1 MKMTLPFK
9 PHVLALICS
18 AGLCAASTG
27 LYIKSRTVEAPVE
40 PQSTQLAVSD
50 AAAVTFPATVSAPP
64 VTPAVVKSAFST
76 AQIDQWV
83 APVALYPDAL
93 LSQVLMASTYPTN
106 VAQAVQWSHDNPL
119 KQGDAAIQAVSDQP
133 WDASVKSLVAFPQ
146 LMALMGENPQ
156 WVQNLG
162 DAFLAQPQDVMDS
175 VQRLRQLAQQT
186 GSLKSST
193 EQKVITTTKKAVPV
207 KQTVTAPVIPSNTV
221 LTANPVITEPATT
234 VISIEPANP
243 DVVYIPNY
251 NPTVVYGNWANT
263 AYPPVYLPPPAG
275 EPFVDSFVRG
285 FGYSMGVA
293 TTYAL
298 FSSIDWDDDDH
309 DHHHHDNDDYHH
321 HDGGHRDGND
331 WQHNGDNINID
342 VNNFNRITGEHLTDK
357 NMAWRHN
364 PNYRNGVPY
373 HDQDMAKRFHQTDV
387 NGGMSATQ
395 LPAPTRDSQRQAAAN
410 QFQQRTHAA
419 PVITRDTQRQ
429 AAAQRFNEAE
439 HYGSYDD
446 FHDFSRR
453 QPLTQQQKDAA
464 PVITRDTQRQAAAQ
478 RFNEA
483 EHYGSYDDF
492 HDFSRRQPLTQQQKD
507 AARQRYQ
514 SASPEQRQAVRE
526 RMQTNPKIQQRR
538 EAARERIQS
547 ASPEQRQAV
556 REKMQT
562 NPQNQQ
568 RRDAARERI
577 QSASPEQR
585 QVFKE
590 KVQQRP
596 LNQQQR
602 DNARQRVQSASPEQ
616 RQVFREKVQE
626 SRPQRLNDSNHT
638 VRLNNEQRSAVRERL
653 SERGARRLER

>member
-40 PQSTQLAVSD
+40 PQSTQQTAPD
-50 AAAVTFPATVSAPP
+50 ITAVTLPATVSAPP

-83 APVALYPDAL
+83 APVALYPDSL
-93 LSQVLMASTYPTN
+93 LSQVLMASTYPAN

-207 KQTVTAPVIPSNTV
+207 TQTVTAPVIPSNTV
-221 LTANPVITEPATT
+221 STASPIITEPATT

-275 EPFVDSFVRG
+275 EPFIDSFVRG

-309 DHHHHDNDDYHH
+309 DHHHHDDDDYHH
-321 HDGGHRDGND
+321 HDGGHRDGNG

-395 LPAPTRDSQRQAAAN
+395 LPAPTRDSQRQAAAS
-410 QFQQRTHAA
+410 QFQQRTPAA

-429 AAAQRFNEAE
+429 AQRFNEAE

-446 FHDFSRR
+446 FR
-453 QPLTQQQKDAA
+453 
-464 PVITRDTQRQAAAQ
+464 
-478 RFNEA
+478 
-483 EHYGSYDDF
+483 
-492 HDFSRRQPLTQQQKD
+492 DFSRRQPLTQQQKD

-526 RMQTNPKIQQRR
+526 KMQTNPQNQQRR

-547 ASPEQRQAV
+547 A
-556 REKMQT
+556 T
-562 NPQNQQ
+562 
-568 RRDAARERI
+568 
-577 QSASPEQR
+577 PEQR

-602 DNARQRVQSASPEQ
+602 DNARQRIQSASPEQ

-653 SERGARRLER
+653 SERGARRQER

>member
-40 PQSTQLAVSD
+40 PQSTQQTAPD
-50 AAAVTFPATVSAPP
+50 ITAVTLPATVSAPP

-83 APVALYPDAL
+83 APVALYPDSL
-93 LSQVLMASTYPTN
+93 LSQVLMASTYPAN

-221 LTANPVITEPATT
+221 LTASPVITEPATT

-275 EPFVDSFVRG
+275 EPFIDSFVRG

-309 DHHHHDNDDYHH
+309 DHHHDDDDYHH
-321 HDGGHRDGND
+321 HDGGHRDGNG

-395 LPAPTRDSQRQAAAN
+395 LPAPTRDSQRQAAAS

-439 HYGSYDD
+439 NYGSYDD
-446 FHDFSRR
+446 FR
-453 QPLTQQQKDAA
+453 
-464 PVITRDTQRQAAAQ
+464 
-478 RFNEA
+478 
-483 EHYGSYDDF
+483 
-492 HDFSRRQPLTQQQKD
+492 DFSRRQPLTQQQKD

-526 RMQTNPKIQQRR
+526 KMQTNPQIQQRR
-538 EAARERIQS
+538 DTARERIQS

-562 NPQNQQ
+562 NPQIQQ

-653 SERGARRLER
+653 SERGARRQER

>member
-50 AAAVTFPATVSAPP
+50 AAAVTLPATVSAPP
-64 VTPAVVKSAFST
+64 VIPAVVKSAFST

-298 FSSIDWDDDDH
+298 FSSIDWDDDH
-309 DHHHHDNDDYHH
+309 DHHHHDDDDYHH
-321 HDGGHRDGND
+321 HDGGHRDGNG

-395 LPAPTRDSQRQAAAN
+395 LPAPTRDSQRQAAAS
-410 QFQQRTHAA
+410 QFQQRTHSA

-446 FHDFSRR
+446 FR
-453 QPLTQQQKDAA
+453 
-464 PVITRDTQRQAAAQ
+464 
-478 RFNEA
+478 
-483 EHYGSYDDF
+483 
-492 HDFSRRQPLTQQQKD
+492 DFSRRQPLTQQQKD

-514 SASPEQRQAVRE
+514 SASPEQRQAVHE
-526 RMQTNPKIQQRR
+526 KMQTNPQNQQRR

-568 RRDAARERI
+568 RREAARERI
-577 QSASPEQR
+577 QSATPEQR

-602 DNARQRVQSASPEQ
+602 DNARQRIQSASPEQ

-638 VRLNNEQRSAVRERL
+638 VRLNKEQRSAVRERL

>member
-40 PQSTQLAVSD
+40 PQSTQQTAPD
-50 AAAVTFPATVSAPP
+50 ITAVTLPATVSAPP

-83 APVALYPDAL
+83 APVALYPDSL
-93 LSQVLMASTYPTN
+93 LSQVLMASTYPAN

-221 LTANPVITEPATT
+221 LTASPVITEPATT

-263 AYPPVYLPPPAG
+263 AYPPV
-275 EPFVDSFVRG
+275 DSFVRG

-309 DHHHHDNDDYHH
+309 DHHHHDDDDYHH

-395 LPAPTRDSQRQAAAN
+395 LPAPTRDSQRQAAAS

-446 FHDFSRR
+446 FR
-453 QPLTQQQKDAA
+453 
-464 PVITRDTQRQAAAQ
+464 
-478 RFNEA
+478 
-483 EHYGSYDDF
+483 
-492 HDFSRRQPLTQQQKD
+492 DFSRRQPLTQQQKD

-568 RRDAARERI
+568 RREAARERI
-577 QSASPEQR
+577 QSATPEQR
-585 QVFKE
+585 KVFKE

>member
-40 PQSTQLAVSD
+40 PQSTQQTAPD
-50 AAAVTFPATVSAPP
+50 ITAVTLPATVSAPP

-83 APVALYPDAL
+83 APVALYPDSL
-93 LSQVLMASTYPTN
+93 LSQVLMASTYPAN

-207 KQTVTAPVIPSNTV
+207 TQTVTAPVIPSNTV
-221 LTANPVITEPATT
+221 STASPIITEPATT

-275 EPFVDSFVRG
+275 EPFIDSFVRG

-309 DHHHHDNDDYHH
+309 DHHHHDDDDYHH
-321 HDGGHRDGND
+321 HDGGHRDGNG

-364 PNYRNGVPY
+364 PNYLPY

-395 LPAPTRDSQRQAAAN
+395 LPAPTRDSQRQAAAS

-446 FHDFSRR
+446 FR
-453 QPLTQQQKDAA
+453 
-464 PVITRDTQRQAAAQ
+464 
-478 RFNEA
+478 
-483 EHYGSYDDF
+483 
-492 HDFSRRQPLTQQQKD
+492 DFSRRQPLTQQQKD

-526 RMQTNPKIQQRR
+526 
-538 EAARERIQS
+538 
-547 ASPEQRQAV
+547 
-556 REKMQT
+556 KMQT
-562 NPQNQQ
+562 NPQIQQ

-577 QSASPEQR
+577 QSATPEQR

-653 SERGARRLER
+653 SERGARRQER

>member
-27 LYIKSRTVEAPVE
+27 LYIKSRTVEVPVE
-40 PQSTQLAVSD
+40 PQSTQLAVSA
-50 AAAVTFPATVSAPP
+50 AAAVTLPATVSAPP

-207 KQTVTAPVIPSNTV
+207 TQTVTAPVIPSNTV
-221 LTANPVITEPATT
+221 STASPVITEPATT

-243 DVVYIPNY
+243 EVVYIPNY

-285 FGYSMGVA
+285 FGYSMGIA

-309 DHHHHDNDDYHH
+309 DHHHDDDDYHH
-321 HDGGHRDGND
+321 HDGGHRDSNG

-395 LPAPTRDSQRQAAAN
+395 LPAPTRDSQRQAAAS

-419 PVITRDTQRQ
+419 PVITQDTQRQ

-446 FHDFSRR
+446 FR
-453 QPLTQQQKDAA
+453 
-464 PVITRDTQRQAAAQ
+464 
-478 RFNEA
+478 
-483 EHYGSYDDF
+483 
-492 HDFSRRQPLTQQQKD
+492 DFSRRQPLTQQQKD

-526 RMQTNPKIQQRR
+526 KMQTNPQIQQRR
-538 EAARERIQS
+538 EAARQRIQS

-568 RRDAARERI
+568 RREAARERI
-577 QSASPEQR
+577 QSATPEQR

-602 DNARQRVQSASPEQ
+602 DNARQRIQSASPEQ
-616 RQVFREKVQE
+616 RQVFREKFQE

>member
-40 PQSTQLAVSD
+40 PQSTQQTAPD
-50 AAAVTFPATVSAPP
+50 ITAVTLPATVSAPP

-83 APVALYPDAL
+83 APVALYPDSL
-93 LSQVLMASTYPTN
+93 LSQVLMASTYPAN

-207 KQTVTAPVIPSNTV
+207 TQTVTAPVIPSNTV
-221 LTANPVITEPATT
+221 STASPVITEPATT

-275 EPFVDSFVRG
+275 EPFIDSFVRG

-309 DHHHHDNDDYHH
+309 DHHHHDDDDYHHDDDDYHH
-321 HDGGHRDGND
+321 HDGGHRDGNG

-395 LPAPTRDSQRQAAAN
+395 LPAPTRDSQRQAAAS

-439 HYGSYDD
+439 NYGSYDD
-446 FHDFSRR
+446 FR
-453 QPLTQQQKDAA
+453 
-464 PVITRDTQRQAAAQ
+464 
-478 RFNEA
+478 
-483 EHYGSYDDF
+483 
-492 HDFSRRQPLTQQQKD
+492 DFSRRQPLTQQQKD

-526 RMQTNPKIQQRR
+526 KMQTNPQIQQRR
-538 EAARERIQS
+538 DAARERIQS

-562 NPQNQQ
+562 NPQIQQ
-568 RRDAARERI
+568 RRDAAHERI

-653 SERGARRLER
+653 SERGARRQER

>member
-18 AGLCAASTG
+18 AGLCAASAG

-40 PQSTQLAVSD
+40 AQSTQQTAPDIS
-50 AAAVTFPATVSAPP
+50 AVTLPATVSVPP

-83 APVALYPDAL
+83 APVALYPDSL
-93 LSQVLMASTYPTN
+93 LSQVLMASTYPAN

-119 KQGDAAIQAVSDQP
+119 KQGDAAIQAVSGQP

-193 EQKVITTTKKAVPV
+193 EQKIITTTKKVVPV
-207 KQTVTAPVIPSNTV
+207 NQPANAPATQSNTV
-221 LTANPVITEPATT
+221 STSSPVVAEPAPTVIT
-234 VISIEPANP
+234 IEPANP

-251 NPTVVYGNWANT
+251 NPNVVYGSWANT

-309 DHHHHDNDDYHH
+309 DHHHHDDDDYHH

-364 PNYRNGVPY
+364 PNYRNGVTY

-395 LPAPTRDSQRQAAAN
+395 LPALSRDSQRQAAAS

-439 HYGSYDD
+439 HNGSYDD
-446 FHDFSRR
+446 FREFSR
-453 QPLTQQQKDAA
+453 
-464 PVITRDTQRQAAAQ
+464 
-478 RFNEA
+478 
-483 EHYGSYDDF
+483 H
-492 HDFSRRQPLTQQQKD
+492 QPLTQQQKD

-526 RMQTNPKIQQRR
+526 KIQANPQNQQRR
-538 EAARERIQS
+538 EAARQRIQS
-547 ASPEQRQAV
+547 ASPEL
-556 REKMQT
+556 
-562 NPQNQQ
+562 
-568 RRDAARERI
+568 
-577 QSASPEQR
+577 R

-590 KVQQRP
+590 KVQQHP
-596 LNQQQR
+596 LNQEQR

-616 RQVFREKVQE
+616 RPFFREKVQE
-626 SRPQRLNDSNHT
+626 SRPQRLNDSNRT
-638 VRLNNEQRSAVRERL
+638 ARLNNEQRSAVRERL

>member
-18 AGLCAASTG
+18 AGLCAASG
-27 LYIKSRTVEAPVE
+27 ALYVKSRTVETPVE
-40 PQSTQLAVSD
+40 AQTVPV
-50 AAAVTFPATVSAPP
+50 VTTATLPATVSAPP
-64 VTPAVVKSAFST
+64 VVPAVVKSTFST

-83 APVALYPDAL
+83 APVALYPDSL
-93 LSQVLMASTYPTN
+93 LSQVLMASTYPAN

-119 KQGDAAIQAVSDQP
+119 KQGDAAIQAVADQP

-207 KQTVTAPVIPSNTV
+207 KPAVAPSAIQSNTV
-221 LTANPVITEPATT
+221 STASPVITEPAPT
-234 VISIEPANP
+234 VITIEPTNP

-251 NPTVVYGNWANT
+251 NPTVVYGNWANS

-309 DHHHHDNDDYHH
+309 DHHHDDDDYHH
-321 HDGGHRDGND
+321 HDGGHRDGNG

-364 PNYRNGVPY
+364 PNYRNGLPY

-387 NGGMSATQ
+387 SGGMSATP
-395 LPAPTRDSQRQAAAN
+395 LPAPSRDSQRQAAAS

-419 PVITRDTQRQ
+419 PAITRDTQRQ

-439 HYGSYDD
+439 HDGNYED
-446 FHDFSRR
+446 FR
-453 QPLTQQQKDAA
+453 
-464 PVITRDTQRQAAAQ
+464 
-478 RFNEA
+478 E
-483 EHYGSYDDF
+483 
-492 HDFSRRQPLTQQQKD
+492 FSRRQPLTQQQKD

-514 SASPEQRQAVRE
+514 SASPEQRQAFRE
-526 RMQTNPKIQQRR
+526 RMQTNPQNQQRR
-538 EAARERIQS
+538 DAARQRIQS

-562 NPQNQQ
+562 NPKNQQ
-568 RRDAARERI
+568 RRDAARKRI
-577 QSASPEQR
+577 QSASPEQH
-585 QVFKE
+585 
-590 KVQQRP
+590 P

-602 DNARQRVQSASPEQ
+602 DNARQRIQSASPEQ

-626 SRPQRLNDSNHT
+626 NRPQRLNDSNRT
-638 VRLNNEQRSAVRERL
+638 ARLNNEQRSAVRERL

>member
-18 AGLCAASTG
+18 AGLCAASAG

-40 PQSTQLAVSD
+40 AQSTQLAAPD
-50 AAAVTFPATVSAPP
+50 ITAVTLPATVSAPP
-64 VTPAVVKSAFST
+64 VTPAVVKTAFST

-83 APVALYPDAL
+83 APVALYPDSL
-93 LSQVLMASTYPTN
+93 LSQVLMASTYPAN

-193 EQKVITTTKKAVPV
+193 EQKVITTTKKAIPV

-221 LTANPVITEPATT
+221 TTANPVITEPATT
-234 VISIEPANP
+234 VISIEPATP

-309 DHHHHDNDDYHH
+309 DHHHDDDDYHH
-321 HDGGHRDGND
+321 HDGSHRDGNGR
-331 WQHNGDNINID
+331 QHNGDNININ

-395 LPAPTRDSQRQAAAN
+395 LPAPTLDSQRQAAAS
-410 QFQQRTHAA
+410 QFQQRTHAT
-419 PVITRDTQRQ
+419 PVITRDTQSQ

-446 FHDFSRR
+446 FR
-453 QPLTQQQKDAA
+453 
-464 PVITRDTQRQAAAQ
+464 
-478 RFNEA
+478 
-483 EHYGSYDDF
+483 
-492 HDFSRRQPLTQQQKD
+492 DFSRRQPLTQQQKD

-526 RMQTNPKIQQRR
+526 RMQTNPQNQQRR

-568 RRDAARERI
+568 RREAARERI

-596 LNQQQR
+596 QNQQQR

-638 VRLNNEQRSAVRERL
+638 ARLNNEQRSAVRERL

>member
-18 AGLCAASTG
+18 AGLCAASAG

-40 PQSTQLAVSD
+40 AQSTQQNAPDIS
-50 AAAVTFPATVSAPP
+50 AVTLPATVSAPP

-193 EQKVITTTKKAVPV
+193 EQKIITTTKKVVPV
-207 KQTVTAPVIPSNTV
+207 NQPANAPVTQSNTV
-221 LTANPVITEPATT
+221 STSSPVVAEPAPTVIT
-234 VISIEPANP
+234 IEPANP

-251 NPTVVYGNWANT
+251 NPNVVYGSWANT

-298 FSSIDWDDDDH
+298 FSSIDWDDEDH
-309 DHHHHDNDDYHH
+309 DHHHHDDDDYHH

-342 VNNFNRITGEHLTDK
+342 VNNFNHITGEHLTDN

-373 HDQDMAKRFHQTDV
+373 HDQDMAKRFHETDV

-395 LPAPTRDSQRQAAAN
+395 LPALSRDSQRQAAAS
-410 QFQQRTHAA
+410 QFQQRTYTA
-419 PVITRDTQRQ
+419 PVITRYTQRQ

-446 FHDFSRR
+446 FR
-453 QPLTQQQKDAA
+453 
-464 PVITRDTQRQAAAQ
+464 
-478 RFNEA
+478 E
-483 EHYGSYDDF
+483 
-492 HDFSRRQPLTQQQKD
+492 FSRRQPLTQQQKD

-526 RMQTNPKIQQRR
+526 
-538 EAARERIQS
+538 
-547 ASPEQRQAV
+547 
-556 REKMQT
+556 KMQT

-568 RRDAARERI
+568 RKEAARERI
-577 QSASPEQR
+577 QSATPEQR

-626 SRPQRLNDSNHT
+626 SRPQRLNDSNRT
-638 VRLNNEQRSAVRERL
+638 ARLNNEQRSAVRERL

>member
-18 AGLCAASTG
+18 AGLCAASAG

-40 PQSTQLAVSD
+40 TQSTQLAVSD
-50 AAAVTFPATVSAPP
+50 AAAVTLPATVSAPP

-193 EQKVITTTKKAVPV
+193 EQKVITTTKKTVPV
-207 KQTVTAPVIPSNTV
+207 TQTVTAPVIPSNTV
-221 LTANPVITEPATT
+221 STANPVITEPATT
-234 VISIEPANP
+234 VISIEPGNP

-309 DHHHHDNDDYHH
+309 DHHHHDDDNYHH
-321 HDGGHRDGND
+321 HDGGHRDGNG

-395 LPAPTRDSQRQAAAN
+395 LPAPTRDSQRQAAAS

-446 FHDFSRR
+446 FRDFSRR
-453 QPLTQQQKDAA
+453 QPLTQQQRT
-464 PVITRDTQRQAAAQ
+464 PLVSVISQLLL
-478 RFNEA
+478 
-483 EHYGSYDDF
+483 S
-492 HDFSRRQPLTQQQKD
+492 S
-507 AARQRYQ
+507 ARQFTRKC
-514 SASPEQRQAVRE
+514 RL
-526 RMQTNPKIQQRR
+526 TRR
-538 EAARERIQS
+538 TSSEE
-547 ASPEQRQAV
+547 
-556 REKMQT
+556 
-562 NPQNQQ
+562 
-568 RRDAARERI
+568 
-577 QSASPEQR
+577 
-585 QVFKE
+585 
-590 KVQQRP
+590 
-596 LNQQQR
+596 
-602 DNARQRVQSASPEQ
+602 RQRVSAFSPPRLSSARQSARKCRLTHRSSSEETQ
-616 RQVFREKVQE
+616 RVSVFSQ
-626 SRPQRLNDSNHT
+626 P
-638 VRLNNEQRSAVRERL
+638 RL
-653 SERGARRLER
+653 SSARCLRKKYSSAH

>member
-40 PQSTQLAVSD
+40 PQSTQQTAPD
-50 AAAVTFPATVSAPP
+50 ITAVTLPATVSAPP

-76 AQIDQWV
+76 AQTDQWV
-83 APVALYPDAL
+83 APVALYPDSL
-93 LSQVLMASTYPTN
+93 LSQVLMASTYPAN

-207 KQTVTAPVIPSNTV
+207 TQTVTAPVIPSNTV
-221 LTANPVITEPATT
+221 STASPVITEPATT

-275 EPFVDSFVRG
+275 EPFIDSFVRG

-309 DHHHHDNDDYHH
+309 DHHHHDDDDYHH
-321 HDGGHRDGND
+321 HDGGHRDGNG

-395 LPAPTRDSQRQAAAN
+395 LPAPTRDSQRQAAA
-410 QFQQRTHAA
+410 
-419 PVITRDTQRQ
+419 
-429 AAAQRFNEAE
+429 QRFNEAE

-446 FHDFSRR
+446 FR
-453 QPLTQQQKDAA
+453 
-464 PVITRDTQRQAAAQ
+464 
-478 RFNEA
+478 
-483 EHYGSYDDF
+483 
-492 HDFSRRQPLTQQQKD
+492 DFSRRQPLTQQQKD

-526 RMQTNPKIQQRR
+526 KMQTNPQNQQRR

-547 ASPEQRQAV
+547 A
-556 REKMQT
+556 T
-562 NPQNQQ
+562 
-568 RRDAARERI
+568 
-577 QSASPEQR
+577 PEQR

-602 DNARQRVQSASPEQ
+602 DNARQRIQSASPEQ

-653 SERGARRLER
+653 SERGARRQER

>member
-18 AGLCAASTG
+18 AGLCAASAG

-40 PQSTQLAVSD
+40 AQSTQQTAPDIS
-50 AAAVTFPATVSAPP
+50 AVTLPATVSAPP

-83 APVALYPDAL
+83 APVALYPDSL

-193 EQKVITTTKKAVPV
+193 EQKIITTTKKVVPV
-207 KQTVTAPVIPSNTV
+207 NQPANAPATQSNTV
-221 LTANPVITEPATT
+221 STSSPVVAEPAPT
-234 VISIEPANP
+234 VIAIEPANP

-251 NPTVVYGNWANT
+251 NPNVVYGSWANT

-309 DHHHHDNDDYHH
+309 DHHHHHDDDDYHH

-364 PNYRNGVPY
+364 PNYRNGMPY
-373 HDQDMAKRFHQTDV
+373 HDQDMTKRFHQTDV
-387 NGGMSATQ
+387 KGGMSATP
-395 LPAPTRDSQRQAAAN
+395 LPAPTRDSQRQAAAS
-410 QFQQRTHAA
+410 QFQQRTHTA

-439 HYGSYDD
+439 HYGNYDD
-446 FHDFSRR
+446 FRDFS
-453 QPLTQQQKDAA
+453 
-464 PVITRDTQRQAAAQ
+464 
-478 RFNEA
+478 
-483 EHYGSYDDF
+483 H
-492 HDFSRRQPLTQQQKD
+492 HQPLTQQQKD
-507 AARQRYQ
+507 AARQR
-514 SASPEQRQAVRE
+514 
-526 RMQTNPKIQQRR
+526 
-538 EAARERIQS
+538 IQS
-547 ASPEQRQAV
+547 ASPEQRQAA

-562 NPQNQQ
+562 SPQNQQ
-568 RRDAARERI
+568 RRET
-577 QSASPEQR
+577 
-585 QVFKE
+585 
-590 KVQQRP
+590 
-596 LNQQQR
+596 
-602 DNARQRVQSASPEQ
+602 ARQRIQSASPEQ

-638 VRLNNEQRSAVRERL
+638 ARLNNEQRSAVRERL

>member
-18 AGLCAASTG
+18 AGLCAASAG

-40 PQSTQLAVSD
+40 AQSTQQTAPDIS
-50 AAAVTFPATVSAPP
+50 AVTLPATVSVPP

-83 APVALYPDAL
+83 APVALYPDSL
-93 LSQVLMASTYPTN
+93 LSQVLMASTYPAN

-193 EQKVITTTKKAVPV
+193 EQKIITTTKKVVPV
-207 KQTVTAPVIPSNTV
+207 NQPANAPATQSNTV
-221 LTANPVITEPATT
+221 STSSPVVAEPAPTVIT
-234 VISIEPANP
+234 IEPANP

-251 NPTVVYGNWANT
+251 NPNVVYGSWANT

-309 DHHHHDNDDYHH
+309 DHHHHDDDDYHH

-395 LPAPTRDSQRQAAAN
+395 LPALTRDSQRQAAAS

-439 HYGSYDD
+439 HNGSYDD
-446 FHDFSRR
+446 FREFSR
-453 QPLTQQQKDAA
+453 
-464 PVITRDTQRQAAAQ
+464 
-478 RFNEA
+478 
-483 EHYGSYDDF
+483 H
-492 HDFSRRQPLTQQQKD
+492 QPLTQQQKD

-526 RMQTNPKIQQRR
+526 KIQANPQNQQRR
-538 EAARERIQS
+538 EAARQRIQS
-547 ASPEQRQAV
+547 ASPEL
-556 REKMQT
+556 
-562 NPQNQQ
+562 
-568 RRDAARERI
+568 
-577 QSASPEQR
+577 R

-596 LNQQQR
+596 LNQEQR

-616 RQVFREKVQE
+616 RPFFREKVQE
-626 SRPQRLNDSNHT
+626 SRPQRLNDSNRT
-638 VRLNNEQRSAVRERL
+638 ARLNNEQWSAVRERL

>member
-40 PQSTQLAVSD
+40 PQSTQQTAPD
-50 AAAVTFPATVSAPP
+50 ITAVTLPATVSAPP

-83 APVALYPDAL
+83 APVALYPDSL
-93 LSQVLMASTYPTN
+93 LSQVLMASTYPAN

-207 KQTVTAPVIPSNTV
+207 TQTVTAPVIPSNTV
-221 LTANPVITEPATT
+221 STASPIITEPATT

-275 EPFVDSFVRG
+275 EPFIDSFVRG

-309 DHHHHDNDDYHH
+309 DHHHHDDDDYHH
-321 HDGGHRDGND
+321 HDGGHRDGNG

-395 LPAPTRDSQRQAAAN
+395 LPAPTRDSQRQAAAS

-446 FHDFSRR
+446 F
-453 QPLTQQQKDAA
+453 
-464 PVITRDTQRQAAAQ
+464 
-478 RFNEA
+478 
-483 EHYGSYDDF
+483 
-492 HDFSRRQPLTQQQKD
+492 SRRQPLTQQQKD

-526 RMQTNPKIQQRR
+526 KMQTNPQNQQRR

-547 ASPEQRQAV
+547 A
-556 REKMQT
+556 T
-562 NPQNQQ
+562 
-568 RRDAARERI
+568 
-577 QSASPEQR
+577 PEQR

-653 SERGARRLER
+653 SERGARRQER

>member
-234 VISIEPANP
+234 AISIEPANP

-321 HDGGHRDGND
+321 DNDDYHHHDGGHRDGNG

-410 QFQQRTHAA
+410 QFQQRTH
-419 PVITRDTQRQ
+419 
-429 AAAQRFNEAE
+429 
-439 HYGSYDD
+439 
-446 FHDFSRR
+446 
-453 QPLTQQQKDAA
+453 AA

-638 VRLNNEQRSAVRERL
+638 VRLNNEQRSAVCERL

>member
-40 PQSTQLAVSD
+40 AQSTQQNAPDIS
-50 AAAVTFPATVSAPP
+50 AVTLPATVSAPP

-193 EQKVITTTKKAVPV
+193 EQKIITTTKKVVPV
-207 KQTVTAPVIPSNTV
+207 NQPANAPVTQSNTV
-221 LTANPVITEPATT
+221 STSSPVVAEPAPTVIT
-234 VISIEPANP
+234 IEPANP

-251 NPTVVYGNWANT
+251 NPNVVYGSWANT

-275 EPFVDSFVRG
+275 EPFVDSFVRE

-298 FSSIDWDDDDH
+298 FSSIDWDDEDH
-309 DHHHHDNDDYHH
+309 DHHHHDDDDYHH

-342 VNNFNRITGEHLTDK
+342 VNNFNHITGEHLTDN

-395 LPAPTRDSQRQAAAN
+395 LPALSRDSQRQAAAS
-410 QFQQRTHAA
+410 QFQQRTYTA
-419 PVITRDTQRQ
+419 PVITRYTQRQ

-446 FHDFSRR
+446 FR
-453 QPLTQQQKDAA
+453 
-464 PVITRDTQRQAAAQ
+464 
-478 RFNEA
+478 E
-483 EHYGSYDDF
+483 
-492 HDFSRRQPLTQQQKD
+492 FSRRQPLTQQQKD

-526 RMQTNPKIQQRR
+526 
-538 EAARERIQS
+538 
-547 ASPEQRQAV
+547 
-556 REKMQT
+556 KMQT

-568 RRDAARERI
+568 RKEAARERI
-577 QSASPEQR
+577 QSATPEQR

-626 SRPQRLNDSNHT
+626 SRPQRLNDSNRT
-638 VRLNNEQRSAVRERL
+638 ARLNNEQRSAVRERL

>member
-18 AGLCAASTG
+18 AGLCAASAG

-40 PQSTQLAVSD
+40 AQSTQQTAPDIS
-50 AAAVTFPATVSAPP
+50 AVTLPATVSVPP

-83 APVALYPDAL
+83 APVALYPDSL
-93 LSQVLMASTYPTN
+93 LSQVLMASTYPAN

-119 KQGDAAIQAVSDQP
+119 KQGDAAIQAVSGQP

-193 EQKVITTTKKAVPV
+193 EQKIITTTEKVVPV
-207 KQTVTAPVIPSNTV
+207 NQPANAPATQSNTV
-221 LTANPVITEPATT
+221 STSSPVVAEPAPTVIT
-234 VISIEPANP
+234 IEPANP

-251 NPTVVYGNWANT
+251 NPNVVYGSWANT

-309 DHHHHDNDDYHH
+309 DHHHHDDDDYHH

-364 PNYRNGVPY
+364 PNYRNGVTY

-395 LPAPTRDSQRQAAAN
+395 LPALSRDSQRQAAAS

-439 HYGSYDD
+439 HNGSYDD
-446 FHDFSRR
+446 FREFSRH
-453 QPLTQQQKDAA
+453 QPLTQQQK
-464 PVITRDTQRQAAAQ
+464 
-478 RFNEA
+478 N
-483 EHYGSYDDF
+483 
-492 HDFSRRQPLTQQQKD
+492 

-526 RMQTNPKIQQRR
+526 KIQANPQNQQRR
-538 EAARERIQS
+538 EAARQRIQS
-547 ASPEQRQAV
+547 ASPEL
-556 REKMQT
+556 
-562 NPQNQQ
+562 
-568 RRDAARERI
+568 
-577 QSASPEQR
+577 R

-596 LNQQQR
+596 LNQEQR

-616 RQVFREKVQE
+616 RPFFREKVQE
-626 SRPQRLNDSNHT
+626 SRPQRLNDSNRT
-638 VRLNNEQRSAVRERL
+638 ARLNNEQWSAVRERL

>member
-27 LYIKSRTVEAPVE
+27 LYIKSRTVKAPVE

-50 AAAVTFPATVSAPP
+50 AAAVTLPATVSAPP

-83 APVALYPDAL
+83 APVALYPDSL
-93 LSQVLMASTYPTN
+93 LSQVLMASTYPAN

-221 LTANPVITEPATT
+221 STATPVITEPATT
-234 VISIEPANP
+234 VISIEPGNP

-309 DHHHHDNDDYHH
+309 DHHHDDDDYHH
-321 HDGGHRDGND
+321 HDGGHRDGNG

-395 LPAPTRDSQRQAAAN
+395 LPAPTRDSQRQAAAS

-446 FHDFSRR
+446 FRDFSRR
-453 QPLTQQQKDAA
+453 QPL
-464 PVITRDTQRQAAAQ
+464 I
-478 RFNEA
+478 
-483 EHYGSYDDF
+483 
-492 HDFSRRQPLTQQQKD
+492 QQQKD

-526 RMQTNPKIQQRR
+526 RMQTNPQIQQRR

>member
-40 PQSTQLAVSD
+40 PQSTQQTAPD
-50 AAAVTFPATVSAPP
+50 ITAVTLPATVSAPP

-83 APVALYPDAL
+83 APVALSPDSL
-93 LSQVLMASTYPTN
+93 LSQVLMASTYPAN

-207 KQTVTAPVIPSNTV
+207 KQTVTAPIIPSNTV
-221 LTANPVITEPATT
+221 LTASPVITEPATT

-275 EPFVDSFVRG
+275 EPFIDSFVRG

-298 FSSIDWDDDDH
+298 FSSSIDWDDDDH
-309 DHHHHDNDDYHH
+309 DHHHHDDDDYHH
-321 HDGGHRDGND
+321 HDGGHRDGNG

-395 LPAPTRDSQRQAAAN
+395 LPAPTRDSQRQAAAS

-439 HYGSYDD
+439 NYGSYDD
-446 FHDFSRR
+446 FR
-453 QPLTQQQKDAA
+453 
-464 PVITRDTQRQAAAQ
+464 
-478 RFNEA
+478 
-483 EHYGSYDDF
+483 
-492 HDFSRRQPLTQQQKD
+492 DFSRRQPLTQQQKD

-526 RMQTNPKIQQRR
+526 KMQTNPQIQQRR
-538 EAARERIQS
+538 DAARERIQS

-562 NPQNQQ
+562 NPQIQQ

-653 SERGARRLER
+653 SERGARRQER

>member
-18 AGLCAASTG
+18 AGLCAASAG

-40 PQSTQLAVSD
+40 AQSTQQTAPDIS
-50 AAAVTFPATVSAPP
+50 AVTLPATVSVPP
-64 VTPAVVKSAFST
+64 VTPAVVKSTFST

-83 APVALYPDAL
+83 APVALYPDSL
-93 LSQVLMASTYPTN
+93 LSQVLMASTYPAN

-193 EQKVITTTKKAVPV
+193 EQKIITTTKKVVPV
-207 KQTVTAPVIPSNTV
+207 NQPANAPATQSNTV
-221 LTANPVITEPATT
+221 STSSPVVAEPAPT
-234 VISIEPANP
+234 VIAIEPANP

-251 NPTVVYGNWANT
+251 NPNVVYGSWANT

-309 DHHHHDNDDYHH
+309 DHHHHDDDDYHH

-364 PNYRNGVPY
+364 PNYRDGMPY

-387 NGGMSATQ
+387 KGGMSATP
-395 LPAPTRDSQRQAAAN
+395 LPAPTRDSQRQAAAS
-410 QFQQRTHAA
+410 QFQQRTH
-419 PVITRDTQRQ
+419 
-429 AAAQRFNEAE
+429 
-439 HYGSYDD
+439 
-446 FHDFSRR
+446 
-453 QPLTQQQKDAA
+453 
-464 PVITRDTQRQAAAQ
+464 
-478 RFNEA
+478 
-483 EHYGSYDDF
+483 
-492 HDFSRRQPLTQQQKD
+492 

-514 SASPEQRQAVRE
+514 SASPEQRQAARE
-526 RMQTNPKIQQRR
+526 KMQTNPQNQQRR
-538 EAARERIQS
+538 EAARQRIQS

-568 RRDAARERI
+568 QRDAARQRI
-577 QSASPEQR
+577 
-585 QVFKE
+585 
-590 KVQQRP
+590 
-596 LNQQQR
+596 
-602 DNARQRVQSASPEQ
+602 QSASPEQ

-638 VRLNNEQRSAVRERL
+638 ARLNNEQRSAVRERL

>member
-18 AGLCAASTG
+18 AGLCAASAG

-40 PQSTQLAVSD
+40 AQSTQQNAPDIS
-50 AAAVTFPATVSAPP
+50 AVTLPATVSAPP

-193 EQKVITTTKKAVPV
+193 EQKIITTTKKVVPV
-207 KQTVTAPVIPSNTV
+207 NQPANAPVTQSNTV
-221 LTANPVITEPATT
+221 STSSPVVAEPAPTVIT
-234 VISIEPANP
+234 IEPANP

-251 NPTVVYGNWANT
+251 NPNVVYGSWANT

-275 EPFVDSFVRG
+275 EPFVDSFVRE

-298 FSSIDWDDDDH
+298 FSSIDWDDEDH
-309 DHHHHDNDDYHH
+309 DHHHHDDDDYHH

-342 VNNFNRITGEHLTDK
+342 VNNFNHITGEHLTDN

-395 LPAPTRDSQRQAAAN
+395 LPALSRDSQRQAAAS
-410 QFQQRTHAA
+410 QFQQRTYTA
-419 PVITRDTQRQ
+419 PVITRYTQRQ

-446 FHDFSRR
+446 FR
-453 QPLTQQQKDAA
+453 
-464 PVITRDTQRQAAAQ
+464 
-478 RFNEA
+478 E
-483 EHYGSYDDF
+483 
-492 HDFSRRQPLTQQQKD
+492 FSRRQPLTQQQKD

-526 RMQTNPKIQQRR
+526 
-538 EAARERIQS
+538 
-547 ASPEQRQAV
+547 
-556 REKMQT
+556 KMQT

-568 RRDAARERI
+568 RKEAARERI
-577 QSASPEQR
+577 QSATPEQR

-626 SRPQRLNDSNHT
+626 SRPQRLNDSNRIA
-638 VRLNNEQRSAVRERL
+638 RLNNEQRSAVRERL

>member
-40 PQSTQLAVSD
+40 PQSTQQTAPD
-50 AAAVTFPATVSAPP
+50 ITAVTLPATVSAPP

-83 APVALYPDAL
+83 APVALYPDSL
-93 LSQVLMASTYPTN
+93 LSQVLMASTYPAN

-207 KQTVTAPVIPSNTV
+207 TQTVTAPVIPSNTV
-221 LTANPVITEPATT
+221 STASPIITEPATT

-275 EPFVDSFVRG
+275 EPFIDSFVRG

-309 DHHHHDNDDYHH
+309 DHHHHDDDDYHH
-321 HDGGHRDGND
+321 HDG

-395 LPAPTRDSQRQAAAN
+395 LPAPTRDSQRQAAAS

-439 HYGSYDD
+439 NYGSYDD
-446 FHDFSRR
+446 FR
-453 QPLTQQQKDAA
+453 
-464 PVITRDTQRQAAAQ
+464 
-478 RFNEA
+478 
-483 EHYGSYDDF
+483 
-492 HDFSRRQPLTQQQKD
+492 DFSRRQPLTQQQKD

-526 RMQTNPKIQQRR
+526 
-538 EAARERIQS
+538 
-547 ASPEQRQAV
+547 
-556 REKMQT
+556 KMQT
-562 NPQNQQ
+562 NPQIQQ

-653 SERGARRLER
+653 SERGARRQER

>member
-40 PQSTQLAVSD
+40 PQSTQQTAPD
-50 AAAVTFPATVSAPP
+50 ITAVTLPATVSAPP

-83 APVALYPDAL
+83 APVALYPDSL
-93 LSQVLMASTYPTN
+93 LSQVLMASTYPAN

-146 LMALMGENPQ
+146 LMALMALMGENPQ

-207 KQTVTAPVIPSNTV
+207 TQTVTAPVIPSNTV
-221 LTANPVITEPATT
+221 STASPVITEPATT

-275 EPFVDSFVRG
+275 EPFIDSFVRG

-309 DHHHHDNDDYHH
+309 DHHHHDDDDYHH
-321 HDGGHRDGND
+321 HDGGHRDGNG

-395 LPAPTRDSQRQAAAN
+395 LPAPTRDSQRQAAAS

-446 FHDFSRR
+446 FR
-453 QPLTQQQKDAA
+453 
-464 PVITRDTQRQAAAQ
+464 
-478 RFNEA
+478 
-483 EHYGSYDDF
+483 
-492 HDFSRRQPLTQQQKD
+492 DFSRRQPLTQQQKD

-526 RMQTNPKIQQRR
+526 KMQTNPQNQQRR

-547 ASPEQRQAV
+547 A
-556 REKMQT
+556 T
-562 NPQNQQ
+562 
-568 RRDAARERI
+568 
-577 QSASPEQR
+577 PEQR

-602 DNARQRVQSASPEQ
+602 DNARQRIQSASPEQ

-653 SERGARRLER
+653 SERGARRQER

>member
-18 AGLCAASTG
+18 AGLCAASAG

-40 PQSTQLAVSD
+40 AQSTQLAVSD
-50 AAAVTFPATVSAPP
+50 AAAVTLPATVSVPP

-83 APVALYPDAL
+83 APVALYPDSL
-93 LSQVLMASTYPTN
+93 LSQVLMASTYPAN

-207 KQTVTAPVIPSNTV
+207 TQTVTAPVIPSNTV
-221 LTANPVITEPATT
+221 STANPVITEPATT
-234 VISIEPANP
+234 VISIEPTNP

-309 DHHHHDNDDYHH
+309 DHHHHDDDDYHH

-364 PNYRNGVPY
+364 PNYRDGVPY

-395 LPAPTRDSQRQAAAN
+395 LPALSRDSQRQAAAS

-419 PVITRDTQRQ
+419 PVTTRDTQRQ

-439 HYGSYDD
+439 NYGSYDD
-446 FHDFSRR
+446 FRDFSRR
-453 QPLTQQQKDAA
+453 QPLTQQQRT
-464 PVITRDTQRQAAAQ
+464 PLVSVI
-478 RFNEA
+478 
-483 EHYGSYDDF
+483 
-492 HDFSRRQPLTQQQKD
+492 SRPLLSS
-507 AARQRYQ
+507 ARQ
-514 SASPEQRQAVRE
+514 SARKCRL
-526 RMQTNPKIQQRR
+526 TRR
-538 EAARERIQS
+538 SSSEE
-547 ASPEQRQAV
+547 
-556 REKMQT
+556 
-562 NPQNQQ
+562 
-568 RRDAARERI
+568 
-577 QSASPEQR
+577 
-585 QVFKE
+585 
-590 KVQQRP
+590 
-596 LNQQQR
+596 
-602 DNARQRVQSASPEQ
+602 RQRVSVFSP
-616 RQVFREKVQE
+616 
-626 SRPQRLNDSNHT
+626 P
-638 VRLNNEQRSAVRERL
+638 RL
-653 SERGARRLER
+653 SSARRFARKCRLTRRTSSEERQRASAFSLQLPNSARCLRKKYSSAH

>member
-18 AGLCAASTG
+18 AGLCAASG
-27 LYIKSRTVEAPVE
+27 ALYVKSRTVESPVE
-40 PQSTQLAVSD
+40 AQTVPV
-50 AAAVTFPATVSAPP
+50 VTTATLPATVSAPP
-64 VTPAVVKSAFST
+64 VTPAVVKSTFST

-83 APVALYPDAL
+83 APVALYPDSL
-93 LSQVLMASTYPTN
+93 LSQVLMASTYPAN

-119 KQGDAAIQAVSDQP
+119 KQGDAAIQAVADQP

-207 KQTVTAPVIPSNTV
+207 KQTVTAPVIQSNTV
-221 LTANPVITEPATT
+221 STASTVIAEPAPTVIT
-234 VISIEPANP
+234 IEPTNP

-251 NPTVVYGNWANT
+251 NPTVVYGNWANS

-309 DHHHHDNDDYHH
+309 DHHHHDDDDYH
-321 HDGGHRDGND
+321 HDGGHRDGNG

-364 PNYRNGVPY
+364 PNYRDGVPY
-373 HDQDMAKRFHQTDV
+373 HDRDMAKRFHQTDV
-387 NGGMSATQ
+387 SGGMSATP
-395 LPAPTRDSQRQAAAN
+395 LPAPSRDSQRQAAAS

-419 PVITRDTQRQ
+419 PVITRVTQRQ
-429 AAAQRFNEAE
+429 AAAQQFNEAE

-446 FHDFSRR
+446 FRDFSRR
-453 QPLTQQQKDAA
+453 QPM
-464 PVITRDTQRQAAAQ
+464 
-478 RFNEA
+478 
-483 EHYGSYDDF
+483 
-492 HDFSRRQPLTQQQKD
+492 TQQQKD

-526 RMQTNPKIQQRR
+526 KIQTNPQNQQRREAARERIQSASPEQRQAVREKMQTNPQNQQRR

-585 QVFKE
+585 
-590 KVQQRP
+590 P

-602 DNARQRVQSASPEQ
+602 NNARQRIQSASPEQ

-626 SRPQRLNDSNHT
+626 NRPQRLNDSNHT
-638 VRLNNEQRSAVRERL
+638 ARLNNEQRSAVRERL

>member
-40 PQSTQLAVSD
+40 AQSTQLAVSD
-50 AAAVTFPATVSAPP
+50 AAAVTLPATVSAPP

-193 EQKVITTTKKAVPV
+193 EQKIITTTKKVVPV
-207 KQTVTAPVIPSNTV
+207 NQPANAPVTQSNTV
-221 LTANPVITEPATT
+221 STSSPVVAEPAPTVIT
-234 VISIEPANP
+234 IEPANP

-251 NPTVVYGNWANT
+251 NPNVVYGSWANT

-309 DHHHHDNDDYHH
+309 DHDHHHHDDDDYHH
-321 HDGGHRDGND
+321 HDGGHRDGNG

-364 PNYRNGVPY
+364 PNYRDGVPY

-395 LPAPTRDSQRQAAAN
+395 LPALSRDSQRQAAAS
-410 QFQQRTHAA
+410 QFQQRTHTA

-446 FHDFSRR
+446 FR
-453 QPLTQQQKDAA
+453 
-464 PVITRDTQRQAAAQ
+464 
-478 RFNEA
+478 E
-483 EHYGSYDDF
+483 
-492 HDFSRRQPLTQQQKD
+492 FSRRQPLTQQQKD

-526 RMQTNPKIQQRR
+526 KMQTNPQIQQRR

-568 RRDAARERI
+568 RKEAARKRI

-602 DNARQRVQSASPEQ
+602 DNARQRIQSASPEQ

>member
-18 AGLCAASTG
+18 AGLCAASAG

-40 PQSTQLAVSD
+40 SQSTQQTAPDIS
-50 AAAVTFPATVSAPP
+50 AVTLPATVSAPP
-64 VTPAVVKSAFST
+64 VTPAVVKSTFST

-83 APVALYPDAL
+83 APVALYPDSL

-207 KQTVTAPVIPSNTV
+207 TQTVTAPVIPSNTV
-221 LTANPVITEPATT
+221 STASPVITEPATT

-275 EPFVDSFVRG
+275 EPFIDSFVRG

-298 FSSIDWDDDDH
+298 FSSIDWTTTIMTIIIMTMMIIITTMAVIVTVMTGNTTATTSISTSTISTVSPVSILLMRIWH
-309 DHHHHDNDDYHH
+309 
-321 HDGGHRDGND
+321 GGTIQTTVMVCPIMIRI
-331 WQHNGDNINID
+331 WQSGFI
-342 VNNFNRITGEHLTDK
+342 K
-357 NMAWRHN
+357 
-364 PNYRNGVPY
+364 P
-373 HDQDMAKRFHQTDV
+373 
-387 NGGMSATQ
+387 MST
-395 LPAPTRDSQRQAAAN
+395 
-410 QFQQRTHAA
+410 
-419 PVITRDTQRQ
+419 
-429 AAAQRFNEAE
+429 AE
-439 HYGSYDD
+439 
-446 FHDFSRR
+446 
-453 QPLTQQQKDAA
+453 
-464 PVITRDTQRQAAAQ
+464 
-478 RFNEA
+478 
-483 EHYGSYDDF
+483 
-492 HDFSRRQPLTQQQKD
+492 
-507 AARQRYQ
+507 
-514 SASPEQRQAVRE
+514 
-526 RMQTNPKIQQRR
+526 
-538 EAARERIQS
+538 
-547 ASPEQRQAV
+547 
-556 REKMQT
+556 
-562 NPQNQQ
+562 
-568 RRDAARERI
+568 
-577 QSASPEQR
+577 
-585 QVFKE
+585 
-590 KVQQRP
+590 
-596 LNQQQR
+596 
-602 DNARQRVQSASPEQ
+602 
-616 RQVFREKVQE
+616 
-626 SRPQRLNDSNHT
+626 
-638 VRLNNEQRSAVRERL
+638 
-653 SERGARRLER
+653 

>member
-50 AAAVTFPATVSAPP
+50 AAAVTLPATVSAPP

-83 APVALYPDAL
+83 APVALYPDSL
-93 LSQVLMASTYPTN
+93 LSQVLMASTYPAN

-193 EQKVITTTKKAVPV
+193 EQKVITTTKKTVPV
-207 KQTVTAPVIPSNTV
+207 TQTVTAPVIPSNTV
-221 LTANPVITEPATT
+221 STASPIITEPATT

-275 EPFVDSFVRG
+275 EPFIDSFVRG

-309 DHHHHDNDDYHH
+309 DHHHHDDDDYHH
-321 HDGGHRDGND
+321 HDGGHRDGNG

-342 VNNFNRITGEHLTDK
+342 INNFNRITGEHLTDK

-395 LPAPTRDSQRQAAAN
+395 LPAPTRDSQRQAAA
-410 QFQQRTHAA
+410 
-419 PVITRDTQRQ
+419 
-429 AAAQRFNEAE
+429 QRFNEAE

-446 FHDFSRR
+446 FR
-453 QPLTQQQKDAA
+453 
-464 PVITRDTQRQAAAQ
+464 
-478 RFNEA
+478 
-483 EHYGSYDDF
+483 
-492 HDFSRRQPLTQQQKD
+492 DFSRRQPLTQQQKD

-526 RMQTNPKIQQRR
+526 
-538 EAARERIQS
+538 
-547 ASPEQRQAV
+547 
-556 REKMQT
+556 KMQT
-562 NPQNQQ
+562 NPQIQQ

-577 QSASPEQR
+577 QSATPEQR

-653 SERGARRLER
+653 SERGARRQER

>member
-18 AGLCAASTG
+18 AGLCAASAG

-40 PQSTQLAVSD
+40 AQSTQQTAPDIS
-50 AAAVTFPATVSAPP
+50 AVTLPATVSAPP

-83 APVALYPDAL
+83 APVALYPDSL

-193 EQKVITTTKKAVPV
+193 EQKIITTTKKVVPV
-207 KQTVTAPVIPSNTV
+207 NQPANAPATQSNTV
-221 LTANPVITEPATT
+221 STSSPVVAEPAPT
-234 VISIEPANP
+234 VIAIEPANP

-251 NPTVVYGNWANT
+251 NPNVVYGSWANT

-309 DHHHHDNDDYHH
+309 DHHHHHDDDDYHH

-364 PNYRNGVPY
+364 PNYRNGMPY
-373 HDQDMAKRFHQTDV
+373 HDQDMTKRFHQTDV
-387 NGGMSATQ
+387 KGGMSATP
-395 LPAPTRDSQRQAAAN
+395 LPAPTRDSQRQAAAS
-410 QFQQRTHAA
+410 QFQQRTHTA

-439 HYGSYDD
+439 HYGNYDD
-446 FHDFSRR
+446 FRDFS
-453 QPLTQQQKDAA
+453 
-464 PVITRDTQRQAAAQ
+464 
-478 RFNEA
+478 
-483 EHYGSYDDF
+483 H
-492 HDFSRRQPLTQQQKD
+492 HQPLTQQQKD
-507 AARQRYQ
+507 AARQR
-514 SASPEQRQAVRE
+514 
-526 RMQTNPKIQQRR
+526 
-538 EAARERIQS
+538 IQS
-547 ASPEQRQAV
+547 ASPEQRQAA

-562 NPQNQQ
+562 SPQNQQ
-568 RRDAARERI
+568 RREA
-577 QSASPEQR
+577 
-585 QVFKE
+585 
-590 KVQQRP
+590 
-596 LNQQQR
+596 
-602 DNARQRVQSASPEQ
+602 ARQRIQSASPEQ

-638 VRLNNEQRSAVRERL
+638 ARLNNEQRSAVRERL

>member
-18 AGLCAASTG
+18 AGLCAASG
-27 LYIKSRTVEAPVE
+27 ALYVKSRTVETPVE
-40 PQSTQLAVSD
+40 AQTVPV
-50 AAAVTFPATVSAPP
+50 VTTATLPATVSAPP
-64 VTPAVVKSAFST
+64 VVPAVVKSTFST

-83 APVALYPDAL
+83 APVALYPDSL

-207 KQTVTAPVIPSNTV
+207 KPAVAPSAIQSNTV
-221 LTANPVITEPATT
+221 STASPVITEPAPT
-234 VISIEPANP
+234 VITIEPTNP

-251 NPTVVYGNWANT
+251 NPTVVYGNWANS

-309 DHHHHDNDDYHH
+309 DHHHDDDDYHH
-321 HDGGHRDGND
+321 HDGGHRDGNG

-364 PNYRNGVPY
+364 PNYRNGLPY

-387 NGGMSATQ
+387 SGGMSATP
-395 LPAPTRDSQRQAAAN
+395 LPAPSRDSQRQAAAS

-419 PVITRDTQRQ
+419 PAITRDTQRQ

-439 HYGSYDD
+439 HYGNYDD
-446 FHDFSRR
+446 FR
-453 QPLTQQQKDAA
+453 
-464 PVITRDTQRQAAAQ
+464 
-478 RFNEA
+478 E
-483 EHYGSYDDF
+483 
-492 HDFSRRQPLTQQQKD
+492 FSRRQPLTQQQKD

-514 SASPEQRQAVRE
+514 SASPEQRQAFRE
-526 RMQTNPKIQQRR
+526 RMQTNPQNQQRR
-538 EAARERIQS
+538 EAARQRIQS

-577 QSASPEQR
+577 QSASPEQH
-585 QVFKE
+585 
-590 KVQQRP
+590 P

-602 DNARQRVQSASPEQ
+602 DNARQRIQSASPEQ
-616 RQVFREKVQE
+616 RQVFREKVQDN
-626 SRPQRLNDSNHT
+626 RPQRLNDSNHT
-638 VRLNNEQRSAVRERL
+638 ARLNNEQRSAVRERL

>member
-40 PQSTQLAVSD
+40 PQSTQLAAPDIS
-50 AAAVTFPATVSAPP
+50 AVTLPATVSVPP

-83 APVALYPDAL
+83 APVALYPDSL
-93 LSQVLMASTYPTN
+93 LSQVLMASTYPAN

-162 DAFLAQPQDVMDS
+162 DAFLAQPQEVMDS

-221 LTANPVITEPATT
+221 STANPVITEPATT
-234 VISIEPANP
+234 VISIEPTNP

-251 NPTVVYGNWANT
+251 KPTVVYGNWANT

-309 DHHHHDNDDYHH
+309 DHHHHDDDDYHH
-321 HDGGHRDGND
+321 HDGGHRDGNG

-395 LPAPTRDSQRQAAAN
+395 LPAPTRDSQRQAAAS
-410 QFQQRTHAA
+410 QFQQRTHAT

-439 HYGSYDD
+439 NYGSYDD
-446 FHDFSRR
+446 FR
-453 QPLTQQQKDAA
+453 
-464 PVITRDTQRQAAAQ
+464 
-478 RFNEA
+478 
-483 EHYGSYDDF
+483 
-492 HDFSRRQPLTQQQKD
+492 DFSRRQPLTQQQKD

-526 RMQTNPKIQQRR
+526 KMQTNPQIQQRR

-547 ASPEQRQAV
+547 A
-556 REKMQT
+556 T
-562 NPQNQQ
+562 
-568 RRDAARERI
+568 
-577 QSASPEQR
+577 PEQR

-590 KVQQRP
+590 KYS
-596 LNQQQR
+596 
-602 DNARQRVQSASPEQ
+602 SA
-616 RQVFREKVQE
+616 
-626 SRPQRLNDSNHT
+626 H
-638 VRLNNEQRSAVRERL
+638 
-653 SERGARRLER
+653 